1 MILSAMNDNSAIAS
15 IPASRISEEESR
27 IATSAGNNN
36 GHLNLL
42 ETAAKEGGAGA
53 QTAMDASK
61 DNAPAAEIVDVKPTL
76 KELEIATGA
85 AVLQVRD
92 EDRLEGCVSF
102 R

>member
-1 MILSAMNDNSAIAS
+1 MKDNSAIAS

-42 ETAAKEGGAGA
+42 ETAAKEGGA

-61 DNAPAAEIVDVKPTL
+61 DSAPAAEIVDVKPTL
-76 KELEIATGA
+76 EQLEIATGA
-85 AVLQVRD
+85 AVPQVRD

-102 R
+102 T